1 MSKRIAILGTGA
13 NGSSAAA
20 DLSRAG
26 LDVTLFDQWPDHV
39 KEMQSNGLK
48 IVMPDREVQTPVEAY
63 HLCDICALNKIFDIV
78 LLFVKAYDTRWC
90 TELIVPYLADDGLI
104 VGVQNGMTTSDIADI
119 VGEKRTLGCVVELSA
134 EIFTPGV
141 VQRNTPPERTW
152 FGIGSLSESTKG
164 RESEIEDI
172 LRHVGKVS
180 ITEDILSAKWM
191 KLVVNT
197 MCLGPFAMLGMTL
210 HEAVKIPE
218 VRELNLRIGTEAL
231 AAGQRLG
238 YKIEPIFGLQPE
250 DIQDSNRLL
259 EKLLDKLGS
268 DIGPAARDCVLQDH
282 LKGRYSEVD
291 AINGLVVAETRKQGG
306 EAPANAAIVEITR
319 RIRTGDIEPGAENLD
334 TVLELVSNYS

>member
-180 ITEDILSAKWM
+180 ITENILSAKWM

-306 EAPANAAIVEITR
+306 EAPANAAIVEITG